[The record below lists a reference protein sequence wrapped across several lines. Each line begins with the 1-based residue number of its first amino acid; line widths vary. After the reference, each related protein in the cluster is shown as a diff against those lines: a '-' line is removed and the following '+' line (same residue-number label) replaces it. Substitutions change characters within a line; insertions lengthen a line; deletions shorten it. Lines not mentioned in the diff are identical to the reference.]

1 MDDKRV
7 IFYLSDGTGI
17 TAETIGHTLLTQFA
31 QIAFTT
37 ERIPFVDT
45 REKACAA
52 AARIKAAGEAAGVRP
67 IVVNTIVNP
76 DLSTL
81 VASESGALMLDV
93 FQRFLAPLEEELG
106 TTRQSAVGRA
116 HGMSD
121 GIEYEA
127 RIHATNYALAHDD
140 GVDVHYDDADLVM
153 VGVSRSGK
161 TPTCLFLALHF
172 GIKAANYPLTQDDL
186 ESGELPHRLRAH
198 RKKLFALTIDPV
210 RLQQI
215 RQVRRPDSR
224 YSELAQ
230 CRWEV
235 AQAEKL
241 FRAERVPVLSTTH
254 ASIEEIASKVMQ
266 TLGINR
272 QLF

>member
-1 MDDKRV
+1 MERRV

-37 ERIPFVDT
+37 ERMPFVDT
-45 REKACAA
+45 RDKALAA
-52 AARIKAAGEAAGVRP
+52 AARIKEAGADAGVRP
-67 IVVNTIVNP
+67 IVVNTIVDP
-76 DLSTL
+76 ELTAL
-81 VASESGALMLDV
+81 VANASGALMLDV
-93 FQRFLAPLEEELG
+93 FQRFLAPLEEELK
-106 TTRQSAVGRA
+106 TERQSAVGRA

-121 GIEYEA
+121 GLEYEA

-140 GVDVHYDDADLVM
+140 GLDVQYDDADLVM

-172 GIKAANYPLTQDDL
+172 GIKAANYPLTQEDL
-186 ESGELPHRLRAH
+186 EAGRMPHRLRAH
-198 RKKLFALTIDPV
+198 RAKLFALTIDPT

-215 RQVRRPDSR
+215 RQVRRPDSH
-224 YSELAQ
+224 YADPAQ

>member
-1 MDDKRV
+1 MDKRV

-31 QIAFTT
+31 HIAFTT

-45 REKACAA
+45 PDKAVAA
-52 AARIKAAGEAAGVRP
+52 AARIKAAGDLAGVRP
-67 IVVNTIVNP
+67 IVVNTIVDP
-76 DLSTL
+76 ELSSR
-81 VASESGALMLDV
+81 VASMSGALMLDV
-93 FQRFLAPLEEELG
+93 FQRFLTPLEEELG

-127 RIHATNYALAHDD
+127 RIHATNYALSHDD
-140 GVDVHYDDADLVM
+140 GADVHYDDADLIVC
-153 VGVSRSGK
+153 GVSRSGK

-186 ESGELPHRLRAH
+186 EESELPRRLRAH
-198 RKKLFALTIDPV
+198 RKKLFGLTIDPV

-215 RQVRRPDSR
+215 RQIRRPDSR
-224 YSELAQ
+224 YSDITQ

-235 AQAEKL
+235 SQAEKL
-241 FRAERVPVLSTTH
+241 FRAERVPVLNTTH
-254 ASIEEIASKVMQ
+254 TSIEEIASKVMQ

>member
-1 MDDKRV
+1 MEKRI

-31 QIAFTT
+31 QVAFTT
-37 ERIPFVDT
+37 ERMPFVDT
-45 REKACAA
+45 PEKAREAA
-52 AARIKAAGEAAGVRP
+52 QRISQAGEKAGVRP
-67 IVVNTIVNP
+67 IVVNTIVDP
-76 DLSTL
+76 DLTAML
-81 VASESGALMLDV
+81 AESGALMLDV
-93 FQRFLAPLEEELG
+93 FRQFLEPLEAELG
-106 TTRQSAVGRA
+106 TSRQSAVGRA
-116 HGMSD
+116 HGMSND
-121 GIEYEA
+121 LEYEA

-140 GVDVHYDDADLVM
+140 GADIHYDDADLIVI
-153 VGVSRSGK
+153 GVSRSGK

-172 GIKAANYPLTQDDL
+172 GVKAANYPLTQEDL
-186 ESGELPHRLRAH
+186 DLSGMPARLRGH
-198 RKKLFALTIDPV
+198 RRKLFGLTIDPL

-215 RQVRRPDSR
+215 RQIRRPDSR

-241 FRAERVPVLSTTH
+241 FRAERVPVLNTTH
-254 ASIEEIASKVMQ
+254 TSIEEIASKVMQ
-266 TLGINR
+266 ALGINR